1 MGFLCRLI
9 VNTGYAGI
17 TTMAMHAE
25 SNAQALIAAQ
35 ELFPACDVRV
45 VCNVQARRRH
55 GAHQARPQS
64 GASANG
70 GSIGKPPSR
79 LPSQDNHHLSS

>member
-9 VNTGYAGI
+9 VNTGCAGV

-45 VCNVQARRRH
+45 VCNVQARPPCRGHQERTQGSSGSH
-55 GAHQARPQS
+55 G
-64 GASANG
+64 GGNG
-70 GSIGKPPSR
+70 PLNGKGTNQNGSR
-79 LPSQDNHHLSS
+79 LSS